1 MRVGF
6 IHGVMN
12 TDTLSLSGETIDY
25 GPCAFMDTYDPK
37 TVFSSIDSMGRYSY
51 DNQSKICLW
60 NLARFAETFLNL
72 IDEDEQN
79 AIKIIEEILNENK
92 EIFHSSWLKMMSK
105 KLNLEITSDNSKI
118 IKEFLDIMHIYKLDY
133 TNTFVDLENK
143 KLDKEIFKNWL
154 TKYTQIK
161 FKKYTNIN
169 PIIIPRNH
177 IIEKI
182 INGAYKEDFSSL
194 IEFNEV
200 LKKPYE
206 KNTINKKYTKP
217 PKENEKVFQT
227 FCGT

>member
-1 MRVGF
+1 MR
-6 IHGVMN
+6 
-12 TDTLSLSGETIDY
+12 
-25 GPCAFMDTYDPK
+25 
-37 TVFSSIDSMGRYSY
+37 
-51 DNQSKICLW
+51 
-60 NLARFAETFLNL
+60 
-72 IDEDEQN
+72 
-79 AIKIIEEILNENK
+79 
-92 EIFHSSWLKMMSK
+92 
-105 KLNLEITSDNSKI
+105 
-118 IKEFLDIMHIYKLDY
+118 
-133 TNTFVDLENK
+133 
-143 KLDKEIFKNWL
+143 L

-182 INGAYKEDFSSL
+182 INDAYKEDFSSL